1 MDDATLSSLAVSSG
15 TLVPSFSRTVTE
27 YSVVVGSNA
36 EALRIKAQT
45 TDKSASFSVK
55 CDGVFGEAVKLK
67 EGENKIVVEVTSED
81 GSIKKYLVSC
91 VKLPASNADLKM
103 IELVNVTLEP
113 KFGSNVLSY
122 TASIAFDHKDVA
134 FKCEVFD
141 QACTFEVKI
150 NRSKHEMASKSADK
164 LSATSSFPSSFAYS
178 EIEIV
183 TTSPNKKNTQV
194 CHESWQ
200 TS

>member
-1 MDDATLSSLAVSSG
+1 MDDATLSSLAVSAG
-15 TLVPSFSRTVTE
+15 TLTPVFSKTVFE
-27 YSVVVGSNA
+27 YTVVVGSNT
-36 EALRIKAQT
+36 EALKIKAQT
-45 TDKSASFSVK
+45 NDKSASFSVK

-81 GSIKKYLVSC
+81 GTIKKYLIGC

-113 KFGSNVLSY
+113 KFEPAVLSY

-150 NRSKHEMASKSADK
+150 NRGKHEMASKSADK
-164 LSATSSFPSSFAYS
+164 FSSTSSFPTSYAYS
-178 EIEIV
+178 QIEV
-183 TTSPNKKNTQV
+183 LVTSPNKKNTQV
-194 CHESWQ
+194 CHL
-200 TS
+200 